1 MCNGSLSYECSNG
14 CYEEFLRRL
23 DVKDMKDING
33 TLLLSRKEGE
43 NIIIEVG
50 SEKIIINLV
59 EATKG
64 KAKIRVCASKSVKI
78 NREEI
83 YKKEN
88 CIFTITR

>member
-1 MCNGSLSYECSNG
+1 MRHKVFNKELIVENIKGS
-14 CYEEFLRRL
+14 
-23 DVKDMKDING
+23 
-33 TLLLSRKEGE
+33 LLLSRKNGE

-64 KAKIRVCASKSVKI
+64 KAKIRVCASKSFKI

>member
-1 MCNGSLSYECSNG
+1 MCNGSLSYKRSNG
-14 CYEEFLRRL
+14 CYEEVVRRL
-23 DVKDMKDING
+23 GVKDING

-50 SEKIIINLV
+50 SEKIIVNLV